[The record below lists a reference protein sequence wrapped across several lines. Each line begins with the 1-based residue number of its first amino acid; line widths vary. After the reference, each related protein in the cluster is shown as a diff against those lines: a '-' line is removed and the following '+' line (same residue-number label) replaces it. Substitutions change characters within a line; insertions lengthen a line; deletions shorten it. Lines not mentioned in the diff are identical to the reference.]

1 MGVGSGCLVSQE
13 IRGKIVDGFIRT
25 GTNLSL
31 NEQGRFADKSLE
43 DRIQPSSFEP
53 ILGDEMFILDT
64 ETKGIFRPKPG
75 TSVYKTL
82 LELPARQRKLVDI
95 SNGFEIKKGFTYL
108 LHLQDKLSLNK
119 GEFIKSSPKSSIGRV
134 FLNTRILA
142 DYNPCFDEIIWNYMV
157 DRQMDL
163 WALLQPQAFNL
174 VVYPGITVNQLRFF
188 SGEDAK
194 LTPAQ
199 LAEEFCRNPLLVPKD
214 DSVSSEPIITDALQ
228 IHLDLSGKYT
238 EGIVGLRARHNPYPI
253 DLSKTNTYEAE
264 EFFEPVVLKEK
275 FLQLKQGEYFLFS
288 SKEIL
293 KMPLHINSELNS
305 HSHVG
310 FSGPLHFAGFID
322 NGFNGDLVFEVR
334 SDELTNVAL
343 EDNMPISRLDVFR
356 TAVPDKIYGN
366 SIGSNYQ
373 QQVGQRPSKHFK
385 TFDFK
390 FAAKNYKKLDRE
402 VLVQDAKLLLSCRKN
417 PEGLER
423 VSENDLALLCDYIQD
438 GFFHSRYDCEFDEP
452 ILQPIPYVIIFGP
465 NNTVFSYVRTSNIQ
479 DYGDARLFGKHSVG
493 VGGHIIKDDNPY
505 YIFKC
510 VNREVMEEEIE
521 IAGAFSLPKLV
532 GTLMQ
537 YDLPVDRVHLGLI
550 FTMHVDGLVKPKE
563 NALISGRMVPIE
575 EIIKEPQE
583 KYETWSR
590 VLIKEIE
597 NLQKF

>member
-13 IRGKIVDGFIRT
+13 IRRKIVDGLIHT
-25 GTNLSL
+25 GANLSL

-53 ILGDEMFILDT
+53 ILGDELFILDT
-64 ETKGIFRPKPG
+64 ETKGIFRPKPN

-95 SNGFEIKKGFTYL
+95 GGGFEIKKGFTYL

-134 FLNTRILA
+134 FLNTRLLA
-142 DYNPCFDEIIWNYMV
+142 DYNPCFDEIIWSYMV
-157 DRQMDL
+157 GRQMDL

-174 VVYPGITVNQLRFF
+174 IVHPGITVNQLRFF
-188 SGEDAK
+188 SGEDAQ

-199 LAEEFCRNPLLVPKD
+199 LAEEFRKNPLLVPKD
-214 DSVSSEPIITDALQ
+214 KFFSAEPIITDALQ

-253 DLSKTNTYEAE
+253 DLSKASTYEAE

-293 KMPLHINSELNS
+293 KMPPHLNSELNS

-322 NGFNGDLVFEVR
+322 NGFDGDIVFEVR

-402 VLVQDAKLLLSCRKN
+402 VLVQDSKLLLSCRKN
-417 PEGLER
+417 PEGFEQIA
-423 VSENDLALLCDYIQD
+423 EQDAALLFDCIQK
-438 GFFHSRYDCEFDEP
+438 GFFHSRYDCEFDEQV
-452 ILQPIPYVIIFGP
+452 LQPIPYVIIFGP
-465 NNTVFSYVRTSNIQ
+465 NNTVFSYVRTSDIQ
-479 DYGDARLFGKHSVG
+479 DYGDARLFGKHSIG
-493 VGGHIIKDDNPY
+493 VGGHIIKDDEPD
-505 YIFKC
+505 YICKC
-510 VNREVMEEEIE
+510 IDREVMKEEVE
-521 IAGAFSLPKLV
+521 IAGAFSQPKLV

-537 YDLPVDRVHLGLI
+537 YDKPVDRVHLGLI
-550 FTMHVDGLVKPKE
+550 YTINSAGIVRPKE
-563 NALISGRMVPIE
+563 DAIISGRMVQIE

-590 VLIKEIE
+590 VLIDKIQV
-597 NLQKF
+597 LQKL